1 MGGVIL
7 LGNTFENAQWRK
19 VKIRS
24 HSSLLSGD
32 WRGSA
37 GVILLGKPL
46 YLYFLFAFCI
56 CKLVGRYNPLSSTPC
71 LERVCWVLGC
81 DELHMVLWYC
91 GIMYCGIVNCEATTH
106 SLICCLERVCWVLG
120 AMSLGNPSRS
130 RTIKLSPNI
139 VCRLF
144 CIKERTQAS

>member
-144 CIKERTQAS
+144 CIRERTQAS